1 MNTYLN
7 TGSHSRLLKLA
18 VMLLALCLTGPALAA
33 EGGDL
38 GLLGRFMQ
46 YLGDQPFLFIFIALA
61 CGYPI
66 GKISFGGIT
75 LGSTAGTLVAGIAMT
90 NIAFLGFDIKYS
102 ISGLVSTIALMMFMY
117 AIGLKV
123 GPQFF
128 SGLARNGVALIVI
141 ATITVVINWV
151 IAFGGAHLWGLDPG
165 YAAGIISGSFTVTA
179 VIGVAQ
185 SAISSGAWTPPP
197 GMDVEQVGA
206 NLAAGYAIS
215 YILSSLGIILLIKYL
230 PRMFG
235 HDPVAEGKKAEEEY
249 GAGEGSEAPPGSED
263 SFVMGY
269 TPFDLRAYKLEN
281 DEFIGRSVTDVYN
294 EYPDA
299 PVLRVQRGEEVI
311 DVHENPTLQR
321 DDIITVRADVAL
333 LIKGGAIIG
342 TEVEDP
348 IARNVELEVA
358 EIVVGKS
365 ELAGQT
371 LKQLTDQRLGF
382 GLYLK
387 SLFRAGLEIPALPE
401 TVIETGDVMRFIAP
415 PWSLD
420 MAAEK
425 LGGRVVTAPATTEVM
440 YMAIAM
446 SIGYM
451 VGQLS
456 VTFAGIPFALGTSAG
471 VIMAGIIV
479 STLRTRNPTFGGPV
493 SNGARDLLQD
503 LGLNMFI
510 AVLAA
515 NVGSKIVN
523 SFAGGAAL
531 KIAVLGTLAALVPSL
546 IAWLYGYYIAKMNP
560 VVLAGACAGGR
571 NSTPAMRGIQDES
584 KSSTPAIGYP
594 VPYCVST
601 ILVLIGGYI
610 AMLLS

>member
-1 MNTYLN
+1 M
-7 TGSHSRLLKLA
+7 
-18 VMLLALCLTGPALAA
+18 AA
-33 EGGDL
+33 EGADL
-38 GLLGRFMQ
+38 GLVGQFFQ

-61 CGYPI
+61 LGYPI
-66 GKISFGGIT
+66 GKISFAGIS
-75 LGSTAGTLVAGIAMT
+75 LGSTAGTLIAGIVMT

-102 ISGLVSTIALMMFMY
+102 IPGLVSTIALMMFMY

-128 SGLARNGVALIVI
+128 SGLARNGVGLMVI
-141 ATITVVINWV
+141 AVITVVINWV
-151 IAFGGAHLWGLDPG
+151 ICFGGASLMGLDPG
-165 YAAGIISGSFTVTA
+165 YAAGMISGSFTVTA

-185 SAISSGAWTPPP
+185 SAIESGAWTPPP
-197 GMDVEQVGA
+197 GMDIEQVGA

-215 YILSSLGIILLIKYL
+215 YILSSLGIILTIKYL

-235 HDPVAEGKKAEEEY
+235 HDPVEEGKKAEEEY
-249 GAGEGSEAPPGSED
+249 GGGEGSEALPGSED

-269 TPFDLRAYKLEN
+269 MPFDLRAYRLEN
-281 DEFIGRSVTDVYN
+281 DEFIGRSVKDLYG
-294 EYPDA
+294 EFPDS
-299 PVLRVQRGEEVI
+299 PVLRVQRGEDVI
-311 DVHENPTLQR
+311 DIHDNPTLQR
-321 DDIITVRADVAL
+321 DDIITARADVEKH
-333 LIKGGAIIG
+333 IKEGSRIG
-342 TEVEDP
+342 VEVDDP
-348 IARNVELEVA
+348 RARNIDMEVA

-365 ELAGQT
+365 EIAGQT
-371 LKQLTDQRLGF
+371 LQQIRDQRLGF

-387 SLFRAGLEIPALPE
+387 SLFRAGAEIPALPE
-401 TVIETGDVMRFIAP
+401 TVIETGDVLRLIAP
-415 PWSLD
+415 PWSLE

-425 LGGRVVTAPATTEVM
+425 LGSKVVTATATTEVM

-446 SIGYM
+446 SIGFM

-456 VTFAGIPFALGTSAG
+456 VKVAGIPFALGTSAG
-471 VIMAGIIV
+471 IIMAGIIV
-479 STLRTRNPTFGGPV
+479 STLRTRNPNFGGPV

-515 NVGSKIVN
+515 NVGSKIIN

-531 KIAVLGTLAALVPSL
+531 KIAVIGTLAALVPTI
-546 IAWLYGYYIAKMNP
+546 IAWLYGYYMLKMNP